1 MEKAF
6 DRIEWNFLTE
16 VLRRFGFTD
25 EFIDLVNA
33 CIRENHFSLLVNST
47 SIPLFT
53 ATRGLWQGDPLS
65 PTLFILVEEVLSRTL
80 SRAVTR
86 GLIQPYHS
94 KRGCL
99 IISHSLFADDAILFL
114 NGCEAFIKGLMT
126 IISSY
131 ERATGQLVNASKS
144 SFMVTS
150 SATISII
157 RRIQNLTGFSHGFSR
172 GHLPFDYLGCLIFLG
187 RRRIHYFDA
196 LVGKLRK
203 KLAGWKLQL
212 LSPGGRIQ
220 LIRHVL
226 MSMPLHL
233 LAVHEVPD
241 TVLQTI
247 RRICTSFLWDGQLE
261 GPRRQRRVS
270 WEKACRPMDEGGLG
284 IRRPQDVLNMLQ
296 KKLVWRM
303 RTTPS
308 VLGSFVS
315 TKYGEW
321 ARLPADIK
329 GVKRWADWQRHW
341 LEMVPLIRW
350 RVGRGAISAWYDT
363 WLEDAPLASFTTFTS
378 SWPRLTVAQLLQ
390 GDTRL
395 LIERHGLPSDLLPA
409 ITITK
414 TSFIEDQP
422 I

>member
-6 DRIEWNFLTE
+6 DRIEWSFLIK

-25 EFIDLVNA
+25 DFIDLIDA
-33 CIRENHFSLLVNST
+33 CVRENHFSLLVNGSST
-47 SIPLFT
+47 PFFT
-53 ATRGLWQGDPLS
+53 ATRGLRQGDLLS
-65 PTLFILVEEVLSRTL
+65 PTLFILVEEVLSRSLT
-80 SRAVTR
+80 RAINQ
-86 GLIQPYHS
+86 GLIRPYYS
-94 KRGCL
+94 KRGCP

-114 NGCEAFIKGLMT
+114 NGCETSIRGLMS
-126 IISSY
+126 IISRY
-131 ERATGQLVNASKS
+131 ERAAGQLVNASKS
-144 SFMVTS
+144 SFTVGPSTPIG
-150 SATISII
+150 TI
-157 RRIQNLTGFSHGFSR
+157 RRIQGLTRFSR
-172 GHLPFDYLGCLIFLG
+172 GHLPFDYLGCPIFLG

-203 KLAGWKLQL
+203 KLVGWKLQL

-241 TVLQTI
+241 TILQTI

-270 WEKACRPMDEGGLG
+270 WEKACRPTDEGGLG

-308 VLGSFVS
+308 VLGSFVLA
-315 TKYGEW
+315 KYGEW
-321 ARLPADIK
+321 ARQPTDIK
-329 GVKRWADWQRHW
+329 GVKRWVDCQRHW

-363 WLEDAPLASFTTFTS
+363 WLEDTPLACFTTFTS
-378 SWPRLTVAQLLQ
+378 S
-390 GDTRL
+390 
-395 LIERHGLPSDLLPA
+395 
-409 ITITK
+409 
-414 TSFIEDQP
+414 
-422 I
+422 

>member
-65 PTLFILVEEVLSRTL
+65 PTLILVEEVLSRTL

-150 SATISII
+150 SRSNRGLMSIISRYERAAGQLVNASKSSFIVGPSTPIGTI
-157 RRIQNLTGFSHGFSR
+157 RRIQGLIGFSR

-270 WEKACRPMDEGGLG
+270 WEKACQPTDEGGLG
-284 IRRPQDVLNMLQ
+284 IRRPQDVLNILQ

-308 VLGSFVS
+308 VLGSLCQPNMVS
-315 TKYGEW
+315 
-321 ARLPADIK
+321 
-329 GVKRWADWQRHW
+329 
-341 LEMVPLIRW
+341 
-350 RVGRGAISAWYDT
+350 GR
-363 WLEDAPLASFTTFTS
+363 
-378 SWPRLTVAQLLQ
+378 PREHCYYSL
-390 GDTRL
+390 
-395 LIERHGLPSDLLPA
+395 
-409 ITITK
+409 
-414 TSFIEDQP
+414 
-422 I
+422 

>member
-6 DRIEWNFLTE
+6 DRIEWSFLIK
-16 VLRRFGFTD
+16 VLRCFGFTD
-25 EFIDLVNA
+25 DFIDLVDA
-33 CIRENHFSLLVNST
+33 CVRENHFSLLVNGSST
-47 SIPLFT
+47 PFFT
-53 ATRGLWQGDPLS
+53 ATRGLRQGDPLS
-65 PTLFILVEEVLSRTL
+65 PTLFILVEEVLSRSLT
-80 SRAVTR
+80 RAINQ
-86 GLIQPYHS
+86 GLIRPYYS
-94 KRGCL
+94 KRGCP

-114 NGCEAFIKGLMT
+114 NGCETSIRRLMS
-126 IISSY
+126 IISRY
-131 ERATGQLVNASKS
+131 ERAAGQLVNASKS
-144 SFMVTS
+144 SFMVGPSTPIE
-150 SATISII
+150 TI
-157 RRIQNLTGFSHGFSR
+157 RRIQGLTGFSR
-172 GHLPFDYLGCLIFLG
+172 GHSPFEYLGCPIFLG

-261 GPRRQRRVS
+261 GPP
-270 WEKACRPMDEGGLG
+270 CRPTDEGGLG

-321 ARLPADIK
+321 A
-329 GVKRWADWQRHW
+329 
-341 LEMVPLIRW
+341 
-350 RVGRGAISAWYDT
+350 
-363 WLEDAPLASFTTFTS
+363 
-378 SWPRLTVAQLLQ
+378 
-390 GDTRL
+390 
-395 LIERHGLPSDLLPA
+395 
-409 ITITK
+409 
-414 TSFIEDQP
+414 
-422 I
+422 